1 MAFNIVNNLYPPI
14 FQQSYAP
21 AFIYTG
27 KSKVYFSISMYN
39 NLSDIRQDLVQVSV
53 QRQKTNQSALSR
65 NKYPNGILITALH
78 IDPNKETNP
87 YYIEINSSDIENGFN
102 LNEYY
107 KVQIRFTSIEASQIN
122 QKISN
127 GIEVWLSQNLEFFSE
142 WSSVVLIRGI
152 STPILNLEG
161 FNSGLNTFIEM
172 DIPVIGT
179 VTFENIEDK
188 ETVSS
193 YRVYLYDS
201 LGSLLEDSG
210 DIYFNQYYNT
220 NQINYHFNNILQ
232 IQQQYTLKIQIIT
245 SDLYSWNQ
253 PETFSFII
261 LENAEPVFD
270 VDIQVEKDNASGRIF
285 IQLINKY
292 LTHKD
297 YEEDNTGI
305 QRYYYSNSQ
314 NKLIGK
320 TLFLTVQRDTGIFQ
334 CAYYSDEN
342 HTLGLYNKE
351 NMYHDLSK
359 GTKIEIKR
367 TSSKDNFAKWD
378 SFTTFEITEE
388 LVTKLKWIDYTVQ
401 PGVWYKYF
409 IIRYNVFGERTS
421 SVEISNP
428 IMITPEDIFLNAEGK
443 QLKIRFDPQ
452 ITTFSHKVSEG
463 VVETIGSQFPFI
475 RRNGNLNYKTFS
487 LSGTITAFMDTR
499 EDLLGASKADI
510 YQSANSLYFNYNK
523 ENNITPYNDYIYE
536 KQFRKKVIDFLY
548 KDNVKLFRSLSEGN
562 ILVKLTGI
570 TLTPN
575 TTLGRLIYT
584 FTCTAQEVDE
594 CNAANYIKYNIIN
607 NTSYEYN

>member
-1 MAFNIVNNLYPPI
+1 MAINIVNGLYPPI
-14 FQQSYAP
+14 FQQSYVP
-21 AFIYTG
+21 AFIYTD
-27 KSKVYFSISMYN
+27 KSRVYFSISMYN
-39 NLSDIRQDLVQVSV
+39 NLSDIRQDLIQVSV
-53 QRQKTNQSALSR
+53 QRQKTNQSALNRS
-65 NKYPNGILITALH
+65 KYPNGILITSLH
-78 IDPNKETNP
+78 IDSSKEENP
-87 YYIEINSSDIENGFN
+87 YYIEINAEDIENGFN

-107 KVQIRFTSIEASQIN
+107 KVQIRFTSIEASQLDK
-122 QKISN
+122 KISK
-127 GIEVWLSQNLEFFSE
+127 GIEAWLNQNLKYFSE

-152 STPILNLEG
+152 SKPVLSLEG
-161 FNSGLNTFIEM
+161 FKEGLNTFIET
-172 DIPVIGT
+172 DIPIIGT
-179 VTFENIEDK
+179 VIFENTEDQ
-188 ETVSS
+188 ETVNS
-193 YRVYLYDS
+193 YRVYLYNS
-201 LGSLLEDSG
+201 TGTLLEDSK

-261 LENAEPVFD
+261 SENAEPVFD

-292 LTHKD
+292 LTPKD
-297 YEEDNTGI
+297 YEEDDTGI
-305 QRYYYSNSQ
+305 QRYYYFNSQ

-334 CAYYSDEN
+334 CAYYSDKN
-342 HTLGLYNKE
+342 HTLCLYNKE

-421 SVEISNP
+421 SVEISKP
-428 IMITPEDIFLNAEGK
+428 VMIVPEDIFLNAEGK

-463 VVETIGSQFPFI
+463 VVETIGSQYPFI

-487 LSGTITAFMDTR
+487 LSGTITAFMDAR
-499 EDLLGASKADI
+499 EDLLGASKADV
-510 YQSANSLYFNYNK
+510 YRDANSLYFNYNK

>member
-1 MAFNIVNNLYPPI
+1 MALNIVNNLYPPI

-78 IDPNKETNP
+78 IDSNKETNP
-87 YYIEINSSDIENGFN
+87 YYIEIDSSDIENGFN

-107 KVQIRFTSIEASQIN
+107 KVQVRFTSIEASQIN
-122 QKISN
+122 QRISN
-127 GIEVWLSQNLEFFSE
+127 GIEAWLSQNLEFFSE
-142 WSSVVLIRGI
+142 WSSVILIRGI
-152 STPILNLEG
+152 STPILNLES
-161 FNSGLNTFIEM
+161 FDSGLNTFTETDVPI
-172 DIPVIGT
+172 IGA

-188 ETVSS
+188 ETVNS

-201 LGSLLEDSG
+201 SGDLLEDSG
-210 DIYFNQYYNT
+210 DIYFNQFYNT

-245 SDLYSWNQ
+245 SDLYSWDQ

-261 LENAEPVFD
+261 PENTEPVLD
-270 VDIQVEKDNASGRIF
+270 ADIQVQTDNTNGRIS
-285 IQLINKY
+285 IKILNKY
-292 LTHKD
+292 LVPQD
-297 YEEDNTGI
+297 YEEDESGV
-305 QRYYYSNSQ
+305 QRYCYFNSQ
-314 NKLIGK
+314 DKLVGR
-320 TLFLTVQRDTGIFQ
+320 TLFLTIQQGTGIFQ
-334 CAYYSDEN
+334 CAYYSNKDN
-342 HTLGLYNKE
+342 TLSLYNKE
-351 NMYHDLSK
+351 NMYHDLSR

-378 SFTTFEITEE
+378 SFYTFDITEE
-388 LVTKLKWIDYTVQ
+388 LVANIKWVDYTVQ
-401 PGVWYKYF
+401 PGVWYKYN
-409 IIRYNVFGERTS
+409 IIRYNIFGERTS
-421 SVEISNP
+421 SIETSDPV
-428 IMITPEDIFLNAEGK
+428 MIVPEDIFLNAEGK

-463 VVETIGSQFPFI
+463 VVETIGSQYPFI

-487 LSGTITAFMDTR
+487 LSGTISAFIDIK
-499 EDLLGASKADI
+499 EDLLQFSKANI
-510 YQSANSLYFNYNK
+510 YQSATSLYANYNQQ
-523 ENNITPYNDYIYE
+523 NNITPYNDYIYE
-536 KQFRKKVIDFLY
+536 KEFRKKVIDFLY
-548 KDNVKLFRSLSEGN
+548 KDNVKLFRSLTEGN

-570 TLTPN
+570 SLTPN
-575 TTLGRLIYT
+575 NTLGRLIYT

>member
-1 MAFNIVNNLYPPI
+1 MAINIVNGLYPPI
-14 FQQSYAP
+14 FQQSYVP
-21 AFIYTG
+21 AFIYTD
-27 KSKVYFSISMYN
+27 KSRVYFSISMYN
-39 NLSDIRQDLVQVSV
+39 NLSDIRQDLIQVSV
-53 QRQKTNQSALSR
+53 QRQKTNQSALNRS
-65 NKYPNGILITALH
+65 KYPNGILITSLH
-78 IDPNKETNP
+78 IDSSKEENP
-87 YYIEINSSDIENGFN
+87 YYIEINAEDIENGFN

-107 KVQIRFTSIEASQIN
+107 KVQIRFTSIEASQLDK
-122 QKISN
+122 KISK
-127 GIEVWLSQNLEFFSE
+127 GIEAWLNQNLKYFSE

-152 STPILNLEG
+152 SKPVLSLEG
-161 FNSGLNTFIEM
+161 FKEGLNTFIET
-172 DIPVIGT
+172 DIPIIGT
-179 VTFENIEDK
+179 VIFENTEDQ
-188 ETVSS
+188 ETVNS
-193 YRVYLYDS
+193 YRVYLYNS
-201 LGSLLEDSG
+201 TGTLLEDSK

-261 LENAEPVFD
+261 SENAEPVFD

-292 LTHKD
+292 LTPKD
-297 YEEDNTGI
+297 YEEDDTGI
-305 QRYYYSNSQ
+305 QRYYYFNSQ

-320 TLFLTVQRDTGIFQ
+320 TLFLTVQRDTVIFQ
-334 CAYYSDEN
+334 CAYYSDKN
-342 HTLGLYNKE
+342 HTLCLYNKE

-421 SVEISNP
+421 SVEISKP
-428 IMITPEDIFLNAEGK
+428 VMIVPEDIFLNAEGK

-463 VVETIGSQFPFI
+463 VVETIGSQYPFI

-487 LSGTITAFMDTR
+487 LSGTITAFMDAR
-499 EDLLGASKADI
+499 EDLLGASKADV
-510 YQSANSLYFNYNK
+510 YRDANSLYFNYNK

>member
-245 SDLYSWNQ
+245 SDLYSWDQ

-261 LENAEPVFD
+261 SENAEPVFD

-292 LTHKD
+292 LTPKD
-297 YEEDNTGI
+297 YEEDGTGI

-320 TLFLTVQRDTGIFQ
+320 TLFLTVQKDTGIFQ
-334 CAYYSDEN
+334 CAYYSDKN

-367 TSSKDNFAKWD
+367 TSSKDNFTKWD
-378 SFTTFEITEE
+378 SFYTFDITEE
-388 LVTKLKWIDYTVQ
+388 LVTTIKWIDYTVQ

-409 IIRYNVFGERTS
+409 IVRYNVFGERTS
-421 SVEISNP
+421 SIEISNP
-428 IMITPEDIFLNAEGK
+428 IMIVPEDIFLNAEGK

-475 RRNGNLNYKTFS
+475 RRNGNLNYKTFN
-487 LSGTITAFMDTR
+487 LSGTITAFMDAR
-499 EDLLGASKADI
+499 EDLLGASKADV
-510 YQSANSLYFNYNK
+510 YRDANSLYFNYNK